1 MFVPIRIII
10 RQYFPQLLLS
20 TNSKKKPPYLNVDV
34 LVKKKFVFTIRFDM
48 KKDKKEE
55 TMNP

>member
-1 MFVPIRIII
+1 MLMW
-10 RQYFPQLLLS
+10 LL
-20 TNSKKKPPYLNVDV
+20 
-34 LVKKKFVFTIRFDM
+34 KKKFVFTIRFDM